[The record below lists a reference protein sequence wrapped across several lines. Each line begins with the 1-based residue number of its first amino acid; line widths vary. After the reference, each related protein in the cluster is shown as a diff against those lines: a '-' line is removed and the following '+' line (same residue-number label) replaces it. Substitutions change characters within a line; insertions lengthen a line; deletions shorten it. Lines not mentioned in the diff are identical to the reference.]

1 MDGYDDVLQF
11 ISKVGDQNLNYRSF
25 PADTQFSGQS
35 KWHLLNQVASY
46 KQQTVERQSERVVIL
61 NKGEPSR
68 PDGSAYAFANDKPV
82 FTDTPAQ
89 IAAQTEQPYPQVSL
103 PQTQPKNS
111 LAKGF
116 SHLFKDPQA
125 QKPQEK
131 TARSDSLSA
140 LFSRIGS

>member
-46 KQQTVERQSERVVIL
+46 KQQTVERQSERVVVL
-61 NKGEPSR
+61 NKGMHSK
-68 PDGSAYAFANDKPV
+68 PDASAYAFANDKPV
-82 FTDTPAQ
+82 FTETPAQ
-89 IAAQTEQPYPQVSL
+89 LAAQNEPAYPSVSL

-125 QKPQEK
+125 QEPQAK
-131 TARSDSLSA
+131 ASSSDSLSA
-140 LFSRIGS
+140 LFSRIGT